1 MPPKTKTPSLPL
13 QSRILVHPNRS
24 NFQEAQNRNCLLP
37 TKNIAMDLDKK
48 LGNAAP
54 PDRVNGNGPSQG
66 RRQMGVARAC
76 SSTLM
81 AKGRFS
87 TGFSTNIVIANV
99 VRKLFLQLV
108 LKDNRIIDLLWNHG
122 FFVRPPACD
131 SRCPLVLKCSL
142 APRPALLCPALPTP
156 LANWPLTSFTQQ
168 EPPTGPASPTRRP
181 STPGSQLQSGSPHPG
196 DFDTI
201 SCDVPPAQEVAVACR
216 Y

>member
-1 MPPKTKTPSLPL
+1 MPACLSSHEFWFIQTEVISRKLRTEIVYYPRRTKLWIWTRNWEMQHL
-13 QSRILVHPNRS
+13 QT
-24 NFQEAQNRNCLLP
+24 EA
-37 TKNIAMDLDKK
+37 
-48 LGNAAP
+48 
-54 PDRVNGNGPSQG
+54 NGNGPSQG

-81 AKGRFS
+81 AKGCFS

-108 LKDNRIIDLLWNHG
+108 LKDNRVIDLLWNHG

-131 SRCPLVLKCSL
+131 SRCPLVLKRSL